1 MASNEEPETSLC
13 AWSQRR
19 RYKSVQEIEEFVS
32 PASCYQCIPR
42 TAVTINKASR
52 IPPPATCKRKILFFS
67 ELGRITL
74 VATGWATVHTSR
86 STCGGRHPGAG
97 DAVGRHHPHG
107 HGLQARGPG
116 GEASKGT
123 EQRGEEGYA
132 EDMGEMPRVA
142 GPTPSSTPMT

>member
-1 MASNEEPETSLC
+1 MRVEPKKTQIQIC
-13 AWSQRR
+13 AGDRR
-19 RYKSVQEIEEFVS
+19 IRVACVVLPVH
-32 PASCYQCIPR
+32 PADGGDHQQNIPDPSSGYLQKEDP
-42 TAVTINKASR
+42 I
-52 IPPPATCKRKILFFS
+52 FS